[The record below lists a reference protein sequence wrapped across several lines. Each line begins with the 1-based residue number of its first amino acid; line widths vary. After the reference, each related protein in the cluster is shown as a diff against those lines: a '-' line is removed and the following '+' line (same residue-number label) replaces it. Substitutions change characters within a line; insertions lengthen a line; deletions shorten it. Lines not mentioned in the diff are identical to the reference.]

1 MSFRTYAKHVI
12 IVMLTILVLNIVM
25 LSVLVQL
32 PIFTL
37 A

>member
-1 MSFRTYAKHVI
+1 MNFRTSAKHVI

-32 PIFTL
+32 AIFTL